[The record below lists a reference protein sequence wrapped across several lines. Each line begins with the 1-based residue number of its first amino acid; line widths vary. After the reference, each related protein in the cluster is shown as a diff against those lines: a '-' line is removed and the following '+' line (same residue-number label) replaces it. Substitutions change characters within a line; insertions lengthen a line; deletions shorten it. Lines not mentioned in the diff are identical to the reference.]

1 MKKWE
6 RYKNRKKFNNNNN
19 NNKEIKKDQA
29 WANDKDMSPTKDY
42 D

>member
-6 RYKNRKKFNNNNN
+6 RYKNRKNLNN

>member
-6 RYKNRKKFNNNNN
+6 RYKNRKNFNN